1 MYKIILI
8 SILSII
14 SFNAKSQ
21 GNLQFNRVIV
31 IDAPNIAA
39 SHTVPVGKVWKIEA
53 ATPGLNGTVNLS
65 NTVLASSN
73 TNNTPFWLPAN
84 YTFNISSSSTPSTPG
99 KVSIIEFNVV
109 P

>member
-31 IDAPNIAA
+31 IDATNIAA

-53 ATPGLNGTVNLS
+53 ATPGLNGLVYLN
-65 NTVLASSN
+65 NTVLASSSN

-84 YTFNISSSSTPSTPG
+84 YTFNISSSSTPG